1 MNARASSPAPEAAG
15 GRPKAPRT
23 PALLYLAILVA
34 LVVVYGW
41 SFSGVETNPRR
52 LLEGLGET
60 LVIFR
65 LMFFPPAWYYLHDV
79 AIGVVETLQIAVLGT
94 CIAAVLALPFGF
106 WAARNVAGKGIPAA
120 SGKLGLNAIR
130 TFPELLLAVIF
141 IRWVGPGPFAGVLA
155 MGFHSVGMLGKL
167 YAEVVEAIDPAPVEA
182 LVATGANRLQVAWYA
197 ILPQVLPDFASYAL
211 YRFEINSRAAAVLGL
226 VGAGGIG
233 TPLIFNLQQHN
244 WPEVGMI
251 LLGVIVVVSVID
263 YVSGYLRRRIV

>member
-1 MNARASSPAPEAAG
+1 MSTRALSTSARFWV
-15 GRPKAPRT
+15 
-23 PALLYLAILVA
+23 YLAIAAALVA
-34 LVVVYGW
+34 IYGW
-41 SFSGVETNPRR
+41 SFSGVETSPRR
-52 LLEGLGET
+52 LIEGMRET

-65 LMFFPPAWYYLHDV
+65 LMFFPPAWYYWRDV
-79 AIGVVETLQIAVLGT
+79 TLGVVESLQIAVLGT
-94 CIAAVLALPFGF
+94 SIAAVLALPFGF
-106 WAARNVAGKGIPAA
+106 WAARNMGGKGLVAL
-120 SGKLGLNAIR
+120 GKLGLNAIR

-155 MGFHSVGMLGKL
+155 MGIHSIGMLGKL

-182 LVATGANRLQVAWYA
+182 LVATGANRLQVVWYA
-197 ILPQVLPDFASYAL
+197 VIPQVLPEFASYAL

-251 LLGVIVVVSVID
+251 LVGVIVVVTAID
-263 YVSGYLRRRIV
+263 NGSGYLRRRIV